1 MATYYKD
8 LFIPT
13 LRDDPAEAETRSHK
27 LLVRAGYIR
36 QLAAG
41 IYSLLPLGQRSL
53 LKIIA
58 IVRAEMNA
66 IGGQEFL
73 LPALHPADLW
83 RETGRFDDMG
93 EILFRL
99 KDRNQRDLVLGPT
112 HEEVFTA
119 IARDELRS
127 YKQLP
132 QIWFQIQNK
141 FRDEARP
148 KSGLL
153 RVRQFTMKDSY
164 SFDLDTDGLDIAY
177 DKHDA
182 AYCKIFTRCG
192 LKFVAVEAH
201 SGAMGGSS
209 SQEFMVRSN
218 AGEDDIAACPGCG
231 YAANLEKATSRL
243 QPVEDT
249 DPEGR
254 QPGKVHTPGQKTIAE
269 IAEFLGW
276 PANRQIKSLIYMA
289 GETPVMALV
298 RGDHEL
304 SETKLATAAG
314 VAEVR
319 PAVEEEIV
327 DLMGAAAGSLG
338 PVSPPEKL
346 AVFTDEALRGR
357 RNMACGAN
365 EDDYHLI
372 GVTPGEHF
380 QPQWQDLRTAAS
392 GDGCPRC
399 DATLEV
405 FRAIEIGHI
414 FKLGTKYAEALGAK
428 VLDAGGKAVPVV
440 MGSYGIGMERILASA
455 VELYGDDAGIVL
467 PPTIAPF
474 DVNLVMMK
482 NTDEEQKKAVFRF
495 TAEFEA
501 AGLDVLVDDRKERP
515 GVKFKDAE
523 MIGVPVRV
531 TLGRGLATGVVELT
545 DRRTGET
552 VETPVDEVTAAVKAI
567 LSRAGGA

>member
-1 MATYYKD
+1 
-8 LFIPT
+8 
-13 LRDDPAEAETRSHK
+13 
-27 LLVRAGYIR
+27 
-36 QLAAG
+36 
-41 IYSLLPLGQRSL
+41 
-53 LKIIA
+53 
-58 IVRAEMNA
+58 
-66 IGGQEFL
+66 
-73 LPALHPADLW
+73 
-83 RETGRFDDMG
+83 
-93 EILFRL
+93 
-99 KDRNQRDLVLGPT
+99 
-112 HEEVFTA
+112 
-119 IARDELRS
+119 
-127 YKQLP
+127 
-132 QIWFQIQNK
+132 
-141 FRDEARP
+141 
-148 KSGLL
+148 
-153 RVRQFTMKDSY
+153 
-164 SFDLDTDGLDIAY
+164 
-177 DKHDA
+177 
-182 AYCKIFTRCG
+182 
-192 LKFVAVEAH
+192 
-201 SGAMGGSS
+201 
-209 SQEFMVRSN
+209 
-218 AGEDDIAACPGCG
+218 
-231 YAANLEKATSRL
+231 
-243 QPVEDT
+243 
-249 DPEGR
+249 
-254 QPGKVHTPGQKTIAE
+254 
-269 IAEFLGW
+269 
-276 PANRQIKSLIYMA
+276 
-289 GETPVMALV
+289 MALV

-346 AVFTDEALRGR
+346 TVFTDEALRGR

-392 GDGCPRC
+392 GDGCPKC

-428 VLDAGGKAVPVV
+428 VLDADGKAVPVV

-501 AGLDVLVDDRKERP
+501 AGFDVLVDDRKERP

-531 TLGRGLATGVVELT
+531 TLGRGLANGVVELT

>member
-1 MATYYKD
+1 MPTHFKE

-13 LRDDPAEAETRSHK
+13 LREDPAEADTRSHR
-27 LLVRAGYIR
+27 LLLRGGYIR

-58 IVRAEMNA
+58 IVREEMNA

-83 RETGRFDDMG
+83 RQTGRFDDMG

-99 KDRNQRDLVLGPT
+99 KDRSQRDLVLGPT

-119 IARDELRS
+119 IAGDELRS

-132 QIWFQIQNK
+132 QIWYQIQNK
-141 FRDEARP
+141 FRDEARA

-164 SFDLDTDGLDIAY
+164 SFDLDSDGLDVAY
-177 DKHDA
+177 DKHDG
-182 AYCKIFTRCG
+182 AYRTIFTRCG
-192 LKFVAVEAH
+192 LEFVAVEAH

-209 SQEFMVRSN
+209 SQEFMVRSD
-218 AGEDDIAACPGCG
+218 AGEDDIAACSACG

-243 QPVEDT
+243 QPVEDS

-254 QPGKVHTPGQKTIAE
+254 QPAKVHTPGQKTIAE
-269 IAEFLGW
+269 IEAFLGW

-304 SETKLATAAG
+304 NETKLALAAG

-319 PAVEEEIV
+319 PATAEEIE
-327 DLMGAAAGSLG
+327 DLMGATAGSLG
-338 PVSPPEKL
+338 PLNPPQNLTVL
-346 AVFTDEALRGR
+346 ADDALRDR

-365 EDDYHLI
+365 EDNYHLT
-372 GVTPGEHF
+372 GVTPGDHF
-380 QPQWQDLRTAAS
+380 TPHWEALRTVSS
-392 GDGCPRC
+392 GEGCPTC
-399 DATLEV
+399 DRALEV

-414 FKLGTKYAEALGAK
+414 FKLGTRYAESLGAN
-428 VLDAGGKAVPVV
+428 VLDSGGKAVPLV

-467 PPTIAPF
+467 PPSIAPF
-474 DVNLVMMK
+474 DVILVLV
-482 NTDEEQKKAVFRF
+482 KAGDRNQQQAASRF
-495 TAEFEA
+495 TGELEA
-501 AGLDVLVDDRKERP
+501 VGLEVLVDDRNERP

-523 MIGVPVRV
+523 LIGIPVRI

-552 VETPVDEVTAAVKAI
+552 VETSVDEVTAAVRTI
-567 LSRAGGA
+567 LARAGGA